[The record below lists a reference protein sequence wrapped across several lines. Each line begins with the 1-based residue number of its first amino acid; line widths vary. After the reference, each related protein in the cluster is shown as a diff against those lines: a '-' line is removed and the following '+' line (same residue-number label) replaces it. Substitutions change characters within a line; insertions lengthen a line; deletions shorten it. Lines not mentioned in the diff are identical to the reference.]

1 MKWQYFII
9 AGSVIAAAF
18 ISMQI
23 QNKQW
28 PVGRAQGLRY
38 VVIGDSYSNGE
49 GVGDAVAWPVLMTE
63 HLQAEGVPIEFQQNL
78 ARSGWTT
85 GDAIQGQLPHFRRLK
100 PTFTTIM
107 LGANDAF
114 QGATPAVFRKNFSTI
129 LDEVTGI
136 VPDKR
141 HMFVV
146 TIPDFSLSPEGKVY
160 RLTDRLIREFNDIIK
175 EESAAR
181 NIAVIDI
188 FPLSQTLAADRTMFA
203 PDGLHPSEKQLREW
217 ERVIFERVIRSS
229 DNKNTVIGV
238 GGAGAG
244 SGDPDHAPD
253 SPFRSLVL
261 HPAERPLRGGCIQS
275 VGGQP
280 DRHDPP
286 GLRYPDEDV
295 RRDRPIILPEDVELP
310 DDDRERR
317 RRAS

>member
-1 MKWQYFII
+1 MKWYYFII

-23 QNKQW
+23 QKINSGQS
-28 PVGRAQGLRY
+28 VAREGLRY

-49 GVGDAVAWPVLMTE
+49 GASETVAWPVLMTE
-63 HLQAEGVPIEFQQNL
+63 HLQAEGVLIEIQQNL

-85 GDAIQGQLPHFRRLK
+85 LDAIRGQLPRVRQLD
-100 PTFTTIM
+100 PTFATVM

-114 QGATPAVFRKNFSTI
+114 QGATPADFRNNFSTI
-129 LDEVTGI
+129 LDEVVEI

-141 HMFVV
+141 HIFVV

-160 RLTDRLIREFNDIIK
+160 RLTDTLIREFNDIIK

-217 ERVIFERVIRSS
+217 ERVIFENIYPALERT
-229 DNKNTVIGV
+229 NK
-238 GGAGAG
+238 
-244 SGDPDHAPD
+244 
-253 SPFRSLVL
+253 
-261 HPAERPLRGGCIQS
+261 
-275 VGGQP
+275 
-280 DRHDPP
+280 
-286 GLRYPDEDV
+286 
-295 RRDRPIILPEDVELP
+295 
-310 DDDRERR
+310 
-317 RRAS
+317 